1 MLGVLDRDLTGRQ
14 PPGASHGF
22 NQDSVYRPTINTTN
36 TTTMPAT
43 VPATLSI
50 KTLLE
55 INAALSSLEGTP
67 TIVKG
72 DTPESEKVI
81 TVPYQFSGKVR
92 WNLVKNAAFAKR
104 ISEDFSATR
113 DKIINDVSGGT
124 GRIEP
129 ENEAAIKTMNDKIA
143 EVFATEEDT
152 KGLLAL
158 PLEGLN
164 LDANQIPLAV
174 LAALEPI
181 ISE

>member
-1 MLGVLDRDLTGRQ
+1 
-14 PPGASHGF
+14 
-22 NQDSVYRPTINTTN
+22 
-36 TTTMPAT
+36 MPAT

-67 TIVKG
+67 TVVKG
-72 DTPESEKVI
+72 ENGSEKTIV
-81 TVPYQFSGKVR
+81 VPYQFSGKVR
-92 WNLVKNAAFAKR
+92 WNLVKNAAFTKG

-129 ENEAAIKTMNDKIA
+129 ENEAAIKTLNDKIA
-143 EVFATEEDT
+143 EVFATEQDT

>member
-1 MLGVLDRDLTGRQ
+1 MSEGLTAAEQ
-14 PPGASHGF
+14 I
-22 NQDSVYRPTINTTN
+22 NQTIIHSI
-36 TTTMPAT
+36 MPAT
-43 VPATLSI
+43 VAPTLPI

-55 INAALSSLEGTP
+55 INAALSVLDGTP

-72 DTPESEKVI
+72 ENGTEKTV

-92 WNLVKNAAFAKR
+92 WNLVKNTAFVKR

-129 ENEAAIKTMNDKIA
+129 TDEAAIKTLNDKIA
-143 EVFATEEDT
+143 EVFASEEDT
-152 KGLLAL
+152 KGLLVL

-164 LDANQIPLAV
+164 LDTNQIPLAV

-181 ISE
+181 IAE